1 MMSVWEKV
9 CQGVR
14 EAEKKTDRQTYKQV
28 DKQTGLPKR
37 DMHKMTN
44 ISEKIRSCSHVSKH
58 QVFFVFH
65 RLESRHKTRFV
76 GLSSRHSDIHT
87 QSGISKH
94 GDTVSSYYSC
104 SSPPAGVFCSGV
116 SNLLLM
122 MFCCEKKTLYCHGL
136 IIS

>member
-1 MMSVWEKV
+1 MTGTTRIQYNECVGE
-9 CQGVR
+9 GVSGSAKGR
-14 EAEKKTDRQTYKQV
+14 EKTDRQTYKQV

-58 QVFFVFH
+58 QVFFLFH

-104 SSPPAGVFCSGV
+104 SSPPAVCV
-116 SNLLLM
+116 LLRGKQSVTHDVL
-122 MFCCEKKTLYCHGL
+122 L
-136 IIS
+136 